1 MQPLLGEPAA
11 YDHLLKLL
19 LIGDSGVGKSSLLLR
34 FTEDVFN
41 DKQLSTIGVD
51 FKVKHMTVGDTRL
64 KLAIWDTAGQE
75 RFRTL
80 TSSYYRGAQ
89 GIIMVYDVS
98 NRQSFLDLQSW
109 LDEVYRYSTNGD
121 AIVMLVANKIDKRTV
136 EVERREGEAF
146 AYQKGMLFVE
156 TSAKTR
162 QGVQHAFEELVQKIL
177 DTPSLLANT
186 SAAGTARRQ
195 LSYGGDGDLGAALSG
210 CSC

>member
-1 MQPLLGEPAA
+1 MHGRAGEPAS

-19 LIGDSGVGKSSLLLR
+19 LIGDSGVGKSSILLR
-34 FTEDVFN
+34 FAEDVFN
-41 DKQLSTIGVD
+41 EKQLSTIGVD
-51 FKVKHMTVGDTRL
+51 FKVKAMTVGDMRL

-98 NRQSFLDLQSW
+98 NRQSFLNLQSW
-109 LDEVYRYSTNGD
+109 LDEIYRYSTNAD
-121 AIVMLVANKIDKRTV
+121 AVLMLVSNKVDKRTV
-136 EVERREGEAF
+136 QVERREGEAF
-146 AYQKGMLFVE
+146 AFQKGMLFVE

-162 QGVQHAFEELVQKIL
+162 QGVDHAFEELVQKIL
-177 DTPSLLANT
+177 DTPSLLVNT
-186 SAAGTARRQ
+186 SPIGAAPRQ
-195 LSYGGDGDLGAALSG
+195 LSHAREGDALNAAAG